1 MYLTFYLEFEFF
13 YDSTCSLLFFDSSYI
28 FLLLSFPVIINF
40 MSVIGKVKKVLFEGR
55 VLHAKEFKYEKDADF
70 INGLPSYYLDLKQNF
85 DPKDSKMVDVT
96 TAESGETVHISFK
109 EFTPGSVIAF
119 Q

>member
-1 MYLTFYLEFEFF
+1 
-13 YDSTCSLLFFDSSYI
+13 
-28 FLLLSFPVIINF
+28 
-40 MSVIGKVKKVLFEGR
+40 MSVIGKVKQVLFEGR
-55 VLHAKEFKYEKDADF
+55 VLHAKEFKYEKDPDF

-96 TAESGETVHISFK
+96 TVESGETVQISFK